1 MKGER
6 NHLILEMFSLIIS
19 LMATIILGGS
29 VAVFIKMTSTAKDL
43 QNSTDGVIGWIVII
57 IGIVLFILLIAT
69 ARALVLFLDIE
80 SKLTKSVIVQKEI
93 LEVLKDIKY
102 SSRMTEKEC
111 EISAVFEKT
120 DSK

>member
-111 EISAVFEKT
+111 EFGAVFEKT